1 MNNKIMKVVDEY
13 EKSIN
18 DGIIVGTKCDEC
30 NEIFVP
36 PRPICLLCGITMKTF
51 EKIETEGKILTWT
64 IIHIAP
70 PTHLEKVPYT
80 LAIVELKNGQKLTGI
95 LNETNNEKINFG
107 DKVFASFDLL
117 LVQSHTELMVVD
129 CLVMISHH
137 LIVLLARNT
146 FVHVLMH

>member
-1 MNNKIMKVVDEY
+1 MNNKILKVVDEY

-36 PRPICLLCGITMKTF
+36 PRPICLLCGITLETF

-95 LNETNNEKINFG
+95 LNETNNENINFG
-107 DKVFASFDLL
+107 DKVFASFDKLEDGAKRL
-117 LVQSHTELMVVD
+117 RWNLS
-129 CLVMISHH
+129 S
-137 LIVLLARNT
+137 
-146 FVHVLMH
+146 